1 MKKKKKSLN
10 RINGKKIYRILIS
23 ESSNTYKFRN
33 APHIIKLYVRLFVL
47 LIHTG
52 NFQMCICQIFS
63 AAS

>member
-1 MKKKKKSLN
+1 MKKKKKVLTGSIE
-10 RINGKKIYRILIS
+10 RKYI

-33 APHIIKLYVRLFVL
+33 AAHIIKLYVRLFVL